1 MPPGDRAARWNEKR
15 RLRRATETDEEREER
30 LAKQRAQ
37 YAARRQRSITGEES
51 ASTSLASESD
61 STSTSSER
69 WNATKRMRRAR
80 ETSEERLQRLE
91 KERPI
96 RERQNEKRR
105 KRRAEEAGSRL
116 QFSEAV
122 AEERRAEHA
131 TRVGEFESATPS
143 QAGAFRY
150 QSADESKAKK
160 HHARAVQAKPRVRP
174 IGFLFAVRHRYT
186 NRPFVVQI
194 RKSEEMSPG
203 LCDGSLRLM
212 ILNDGFTSRS
222 TADDLELPNSC
233 QLDWQAGGSLCP
245 PSRSTLCNSH
255 CAKETKMRM
264 SLHQVKGSFRGA
276 SYFTCWPAVGQP
288 GMAKKRKLRQP
299 CNKASVLHKSLELF
313 FVYPNVWIITRLGQI
328 HSRKLLLA
336 KATPHFLSHVSRH
349 IDFSILA
356 DNFLWQRRE

>member
-1 MPPGDRAARWNEKR
+1 MAKTAVRTPEEEAARQER
-15 RLRRATETDEEREER
+15 RREAAR
-30 LAKQRAQ
+30 QRM
-37 YAARRQRSITGEES
+37 RRQRSDPE
-51 ASTSLASESD
+51 A
-61 STSTSSER
+61 
-69 WNATKRMRRAR
+69 RAR
-80 ETSEERLQRLE
+80 EVEAR
-91 KERPI
+91 
-96 RERQNEKRR
+96 RR
-105 KRRAEEAGSRL
+105 KRGEDSETRERGRL
-116 QFSEAV
+116 NSA
-122 AEERRAEHA
+122 RYYAEH
-131 TRVGEFESATPS
+131 REEVLS
-143 QAGAFRY
+143 
-150 QSADESKAKK
+150 DSK
-160 HHARAVQAKPRVRP
+160 
-174 IGFLFAVRHRYT
+174 
-186 NRPFVVQI
+186 
-194 RKSEEMSPG
+194 RKRLDDPG
-203 LCDGSLRLM
+203 LRVLRNFRQMQRLGTDGAGGLFKRRCLSVSERGRVEGKETPCSSGAGKASCEANRTGRQVRQHRLKHFQNTYH
-212 ILNDGFTSRS
+212 LN
-222 TADDLELPNSC
+222 
-233 QLDWQAGGSLCP
+233 AGGSLCP

>member
-1 MPPGDRAARWNEKR
+1 MAKTAVRTPEEEAARQER
-15 RLRRATETDEEREER
+15 RREAAR
-30 LAKQRAQ
+30 QRM
-37 YAARRQRSITGEES
+37 RRQRSDPE
-51 ASTSLASESD
+51 A
-61 STSTSSER
+61 
-69 WNATKRMRRAR
+69 RAR
-80 ETSEERLQRLE
+80 EVEAR
-91 KERPI
+91 
-96 RERQNEKRR
+96 RR
-105 KRRAEEAGSRL
+105 KRGEDSETRERGRL
-116 QFSEAV
+116 NSA
-122 AEERRAEHA
+122 RYYAEHREEVLSDSKRKRLDDPGL
-131 TRVGEFESATPS
+131 RVLRNFRQMQRLGTDGAGGLFKRRCLSVSERGRVEGKETPCS
-143 QAGAFRY
+143 SGAG
-150 QSADESKAKK
+150 KASCE
-160 HHARAVQAKPRVRP
+160 ANRNA
-174 IGFLFAVRHRYT
+174 GFLFAVRHRYT

-233 QLDWQAGGSLCP
+233 QTGRQVRQHRLKHFQNTYHLNAGGSLCP

>member
-1 MPPGDRAARWNEKR
+1 MAKTAVRTPEEEAARQER
-15 RLRRATETDEEREER
+15 RREAAR
-30 LAKQRAQ
+30 QRM
-37 YAARRQRSITGEES
+37 RRQRSDPE
-51 ASTSLASESD
+51 A
-61 STSTSSER
+61 
-69 WNATKRMRRAR
+69 RAR
-80 ETSEERLQRLE
+80 EVEAR
-91 KERPI
+91 
-96 RERQNEKRR
+96 RR
-105 KRRAEEAGSRL
+105 KRGEDSETRERGRL
-116 QFSEAV
+116 NSA
-122 AEERRAEHA
+122 RYYAEHREEVLSDSKRKRLDDPGL
-131 TRVGEFESATPS
+131 RVLRNFRQMQRLGTDGAGGLFKPS

-233 QLDWQAGGSLCP
+233 QTGRQVRQHRLKHFQNTYHLNAGGSLCP